1 MDAQPIQGRKPLY
14 LRTVALLF
22 FIIISLL
29 LISPLAR
36 AAKIIN
42 LSEGDAQTISV
53 KADIGS
59 VFISDPS
66 VADYQVVEKHKVVF
80 FGKKLGNT
88 SLMIFDEDGNTL
100 ISRKLIVNK
109 SLVHLQQQIQ
119 LRFPDVDVEI
129 YNLGDQAVLSGTVA
143 TDQEKEDIYNLVGE
157 LMGKDAEINS
167 VKWDVGEGSHEMD
180 FMRKYKFKGL
190 VNNIE
195 VIATKQVNVKLSIAE
210 VTHSFIEELGIDLG
224 SSGYSSG
231 IFVDQLTRF
240 SADDI
245 ISVITAIGNDNV
257 GQVLAEPNLSV
268 ISGETASFLAGGEIP
283 VVTVMD
289 GGTNVA
295 YREYGVRLELM
306 AKVLRDDKIKLSL
319 MPEVSALDNT
329 YTSGSYDLPALKT
342 RRARTT
348 VELGDGQSFILGGL
362 LNTEDRES
370 LQRIPLI
377 GDVPILGAL
386 FRHTETNRT
395 KTELIIVATVN
406 LVQPVH
412 PSQVQL
418 PTMEKSH
425 TLQRFFALDG
435 SYDKAKG
442 MWANKVLA
450 SGGFK
455 Q

>member
-1 MDAQPIQGRKPLY
+1 MDTRPIQGWR
-14 LRTVALLF
+14 ALFLKVSALNLIAF
-22 FIIISLL
+22 SLL
-29 LISPLAR
+29 LLSPFSLAAR
-36 AAKIIN
+36 IVN
-42 LSEGDAQTISV
+42 LSEGDAQTVSV
-53 KADIGS
+53 SSDIGS
-59 VFISDPS
+59 VFISNPE
-66 VADYQVVEKHKVVF
+66 VADYQVIEKNKVVF
-80 FGKKLGNT
+80 FGKKIGNA
-88 SLMIFDEDGNTL
+88 SLLIFDEEGKTL
-100 ISRKLIVNK
+100 VSRKLVVNK
-109 SLVHLQQQIQ
+109 SLVHIQQQIQ
-119 LRFPDVDVEI
+119 LRYPDVDVNI
-129 YNLGDQAVLSGTVA
+129 YNLGDQAVLSGTVS

-157 LMGKDAEINS
+157 LLAKEAE
-167 VKWDVGEGSHEMD
+167 VTTVEWDLGDENYEMD

-210 VTHSFIEELGIDLG
+210 VTHSFLEEFGIELGSAG
-224 SSGYSSG
+224 QSNG
-231 IFVDQLTRF
+231 IFVDQLTNF

-245 ISVITAIGNDNV
+245 ISVISAIGNDNV

-283 VVTVMD
+283 VVTVID
-289 GGTNVA
+289 GGTSVL

-319 MPEVSALDNT
+319 MPEVSALDST
-329 YTSGSYDLPALKT
+329 YSNASYDLPALKT

-362 LNTEDRES
+362 LSTEDRES
-370 LQRIPLI
+370 LQRIPYI
-377 GDVPILGAL
+377 GDIPILGAL
-386 FRHTETNRT
+386 FRHTETVRT

-418 PTMEKSH
+418 PTMEK
-425 TLQRFFALDG
+425 TPNLRRWFALDG
-435 SYDKAKG
+435 TYDKAKG
-442 MWANKVLA
+442 IWANKVLA
-450 SGGFK
+450 TGGFK